1 MNYYKKIYK
10 LLAFKRL
17 SFIHSKMTFY
27 PLKDDLLLIK
37 R

>member
-17 SFIHSKMTFY
+17 SFTYPKMTFY
-27 PLKDDLLLIK
+27 PLKDNLLLIK